1 MIQNLR
7 TRNTGKV
14 EIAMV
19 RQVHDSRFVRC
30 SFVFDID
37 GIVIRQCVCDF
48 QVQISGET
56 GFTIFGEIRQFHT
69 LVIYL
74 FGIPN
79 NRMITFRTTMQA
91 MSVVILRKLV
101 LNTIQRKLAICNTV
115 SITTDQPAVVIVWIV
130 HILLDIIVSQD
141 DIRHFAILVRNH
153 NRYQAPAPVCHTG
166 LRTILVLQHI

>member
-1 MIQNLR
+1 
-7 TRNTGKV
+7 
-14 EIAMV
+14 
-19 RQVHDSRFVRC
+19 
-30 SFVFDID
+30 
-37 GIVIRQCVCDF
+37 
-48 QVQISGET
+48 
-56 GFTIFGEIRQFHT
+56 
-69 LVIYL
+69 
-74 FGIPN
+74 
-79 NRMITFRTTMQA
+79 MQA

-115 SITTDQPAVVIVWIV
+115 SITTDPAVVIVWIV